1 MTTKE
6 NTMITSQTQPL
17 EIASREL
24 SAETIKAIRQSPS
37 FGPQSWKILDRWAF
51 NSPMELKQLE
61 SEGELVLLGKVLEQQ
76 RLELEAMHSLPAEHK
91 AGLTEHEVL
100 VLQEV
105 NTEL

>member
-1 MTTKE
+1 
-6 NTMITSQTQPL
+6 MITNQTQPL

-24 SAETIKAIRQSPS
+24 SSETIKAIRQSPS

-51 NSPMELKQLE
+51 NSPTQLKQLE

-76 RLELEAMHSLPAEHK
+76 RLELEALHRIPADQK

-100 VLQEV
+100 ALQEV
-105 NTEL
+105 DTEL

>member
-1 MTTKE
+1 
-6 NTMITSQTQPL
+6 MITNQTQPL
-17 EIASREL
+17 EIATRAL
-24 SAETIKAIRQSPS
+24 RPETIKAIRQSPS

-51 NSPMELKQLE
+51 NNPTQLKQLE

-76 RLELEAMHSLPAEHK
+76 RLELEALHSLPTEHK

>member
-1 MTTKE
+1 MTNKE
-6 NTMITSQTQPL
+6 STMITNQTQPL
-17 EIASREL
+17 EIATREL
-24 SAETIKAIRQSPS
+24 RPETIKAIRQSPS

-51 NSPMELKQLE
+51 NNPTQLKQLE

-76 RLELEAMHSLPAEHK
+76 RLELEALHSLPTEHK